1 MATLYPFSNRTLQLL
16 EKMPKPGGTHRW
28 LAQVASGLNR
38 TLSAEK
44 CAAFLR
50 RCCDEF
56 VHHRPVPDSEIEG
69 AIQLAYGSQTKVQHN
84 FGRRPVEWPE
94 SDLSIIAK
102 VLSDV
107 TPRFDPMIDT
117 GLEAHDVL
125 PKLFLPGELVCSGR
139 NAERAM
145 VRPLYESIQDA
156 QFLQFVV
163 VNPMRGRTGTNYQG
177 KPSARC
183 QNNTAMRRYLVAEF
197 DDPNLSKSQ
206 QAQLITK
213 LSTFAPLVMVVDSG
227 GKSLHGWFQVDHYNA
242 KDQVRFFC
250 LACLLGADQTRWDI
264 CGWLRMPG
272 GLRLVEGHPS
282 VRQRILF
289 FHQEVPRG

>member
-1 MATLYPFSNRTLQLL
+1 MAILYPFSNLTAERLKTI
-16 EKMPKPGGTHRW
+16 PSPGGTHRW
-28 LAQVASGLNR
+28 LAHIASGLNR

-50 RCCDEF
+50 RCCDAF

-69 AIQLAYGSQTKVQHN
+69 AIQLAYGSHAKVQHN

-94 SDLSIIAK
+94 PDLSIITK

-107 TPRFDPMIDT
+107 TPRFDPVLDT
-117 GLEAHDVL
+117 GLKAHDVL
-125 PKLFLPGELVCSGR
+125 SKLFLPGELVCSGR
-139 NAERAM
+139 VAEQAI
-145 VRPLYESIQDA
+145 VRPLEETLHDA
-156 QFLQFVV
+156 QWSQFIVL
-163 VNPMRGRTGTNYQG
+163 NPMRQRTGVNNQG

-197 DDPNLSKSQ
+197 DSPNLSKEQ

-227 GKSLHGWFQVDHYNA
+227 GKSLHGWFQVDRYNA

-250 LACLLGADQTRWDI
+250 LACLLGADPTRWDI

-272 GLRLVEGHPS
+272 GMRAVEGRPS

-289 FHQEVPRG
+289 FQQEVPRG